1 MIDSPT
7 YGQKSNTA
15 AAQPDYS
22 YTDFGYKSF
31 DMSRRDGGVN
41 NEDISLKSWEKAL
54 NA

>member
-1 MIDSPT
+1 MIDSLP

-15 AAQPDYS
+15 AAQPDYG

-41 NEDISLKSWEKAL
+41 NVNISIKSHEKH
-54 NA
+54 